1 MAGVR
6 TRREALIVTV
16 ALGATALAGCGT
28 TPPILPDATPG
39 KGTAATAPADPWGQ
53 LAGRVAAARDNRY
66 VAAYTLQTRGRPAR
80 TVTVT
85 IATDGSWLVAVP
97 GGALGGAADIAIA
110 DTKAGL
116 YQCALGPPANCVRVA
131 NPDGALPS
139 RTDPRVHHLFTDW
152 LGALGNRDAALS
164 VAAAAPL
171 PGSRGQCFSIEPNS
185 AALTPPVDPGVYCFD
200 EKGTLTAAAL
210 TFGALTLSSALAPAP
225 PTVTLPGPVVPG
237 TPLGTAAPPSP
248 SASASAR

>member
-6 TRREALIVTV
+6 TPLLVTI

-28 TPPILPDATPG
+28 TPPVLPDATPG
-39 KGTAATAPADPWGQ
+39 DGTAATAPADPWGQ

-66 VAAYTLQTRGRPAR
+66 MAAYTLQSRGRPAR
-80 TVTVT
+80 TVAVT

-97 GGALGGAADIAIA
+97 GGALGGTADIAVA
-110 DTKAGL
+110 GTKAGL
-116 YQCALGPPANCVRVA
+116 YQCALTAPAGCVRVA
-131 NPDGALPS
+131 NQDGALPS
-139 RTDPRVHHLFTDW
+139 RNDPRVQHLFTDW
-152 LGALGNRDAALS
+152 LGGLGNRDAALS

-171 PGSRGQCFSIEPNS
+171 SGSRGQCYSVEANS

-210 TFGALTLSSALAPAP
+210 AFGTVTLASALAPAP

-237 TPLGTAAPPSP
+237 APLGTAAPPSP
-248 SASASAR
+248 SASPSAR